1 MTRDVLEYMFYFAL
15 GESDF
20 AYVPCIDSVM
30 GCVGIIQ
37 NNYMYYEYLDFAWRH
52 HDAYLY
58 ESKDGILAKWSAHVW
73 VEYILVSS
81 SLDYINLTELWCNS
95 SNSSLSCVRWDLSG
109 SISNELVSCYF
120 TIILSDISLLSKVEI
135 WHVVSGT

>member
-1 MTRDVLEYMFYFAL
+1 MSVWILRD
-15 GESDF
+15 
-20 AYVPCIDSVM
+20 
-30 GCVGIIQ
+30 
-37 NNYMYYEYLDFAWRH
+37 
-52 HDAYLY
+52 DAYMSL
-58 ESKDGILAKWSAHVW
+58 KVGILAKWSAHEW

-81 SLDYINLTELWCNS
+81 SLDYWNLTELWCNS

-135 WHVVSGT
+135 WHVVPGT